1 MCSTFIISC
10 SHYVC
15 FPDILL
21 VSVNHLRPKFKPIVC
36 YQISTPYSLTGRLT
50 LYGLKKKLFRIKFGT

>member
-1 MCSTFIISC
+1 MV
-10 SHYVC
+10 HYALSA
-15 FPDILL
+15 DILL

-50 LYGLKKKLFRIKFGT
+50 LYGLKKVNYLGLNLVRKGSD